1 MKWQAAIILGSVDFL
16 GNPLGFVQDV
26 SDGVSGL
33 IYEGNVGALVKNVAH
48 GLSNSAAKVTGIF
61 NTFFLNFSYLIIFF
75 ISESLGDGIGRVIM
89 DEAHEETRARIR
101 GIGESGGTSHLV
113 AGLRGL
119 GLGLLGGVTS
129 LVKHTYEGAAHQ
141 GVQGFL
147 TGVGRGLIGTVTKPV
162 VGVLDLAAET
172 AAAVRDTSRRFV
184 LFLCQM

>member
-1 MKWQAAIILGSVDFL
+1 M
-16 GNPLGFVQDV
+16 QDV

-48 GLSNSAAKVTGIF
+48 GLSNSAAKVTGYI
-61 NTFFLNFSYLIIFF
+61 TFTLLICIILFHTIYLTKFC

-172 AAAVRDTSRRFV
+172 AAAVRDTSRRCGSFSM
-184 LFLCQM
+184 L